1 MNEDKKTF
9 WDRLS
14 SSEKS
19 YIEHSFGE
27 VHRARK
33 SIIFKEGSL
42 VQCVYI
48 LTSGIIKHSITGASG
63 HECITHI
70 SSRGDIIAAESL
82 FTGTVA
88 GDTATTLTDVE
99 MISIPRVDFFT
110 LLKIHPHIE
119 REIINNLTLL
129 LQKNTRRMYDLSYH
143 STEARISASLMDFA
157 QVYGYKPTSNIIAHP
172 IYRKDLAS
180 YAGVTVESAIRT
192 LSKMRKN
199 GIISIE
205 NKYVGIKDIKELTR
219 ISRDE

>member
-14 SSEKS
+14 PTEKS
-19 YIEHSFGE
+19 YIEHFSSE
-27 VHRARK
+27 VHTPRK
-33 SIIFKEGSL
+33 SVIFKEGGI

-48 LTSGIIKHSITGASG
+48 LTKGIVRHSITGASG

-70 SSRGDIIAAESL
+70 SSRGDILAAENL
-82 FTGTVA
+82 ITGTVA
-88 GDTATTLTDVE
+88 GNTATALTDVE
-99 MISIPRVDFFT
+99 MISIPRVDFSS
-110 LLKIHPHIE
+110 LLKNHPHVE

-129 LQKNTRRMYDLSYH
+129 LQKNARRMYDLSYH
-143 STEARISASLMDFA
+143 STEARISATLLEFA
-157 QVYGYKPTSNIIAHP
+157 QVYGYKPSTSIIAYP

-192 LSKMRKN
+192 LSKMKKN

-205 NKYVGIKDIKELTR
+205 NKYIGIKDIKELTR